1 MRYFLLTC
9 IILICGCQDNTPVIG
24 PYPTEGLASWYN
36 HGLTASG
43 EKYGKYTCAM
53 RTREFGGYYLVCNLD
68 NNKCVR
74 VRHNDFGPAIRLFRQ
89 GRIID
94 LSREAFARI
103 ADLKK
108 GLIRVRIGEVSS
120 GKIE

>member
-1 MRYFLLTC
+1 M
-9 IILICGCQDNTPVIG
+9 IG
-24 PYPTEGLASWYN
+24 PYPTEGLASWYSR
-36 HGLTASG
+36 GPTASG

-74 VRHNDFGPAIRLFRQ
+74 VRHNDFGPARRLFNQ

-94 LSREAFARI
+94 LSRQAFARI